1 MDRKII
7 LASSSSHR
15 RMIMEQTG
23 LDFTVIPPDYVEDM
37 TISDNPEKLVMI
49 LSEGKA
55 KSVTEKIDYPA
66 VIIGSDQVFSFEDI
80 IQSKAETREEAFD
93 RLKLMSGKCHRLIS
107 GLTVIDNT
115 KNIIK
120 TISNIVKIYLRKLS
134 DDEINR
140 YLDTE
145 EWKGVAASYRIEGRG
160 VCLMEKIEG
169 DYYSVIGLPVFKLL
183 TILRDINVKI
193 I

>member
-1 MDRKII
+1 MERKII
-7 LASSSSHR
+7 LASSSPHR
-15 RMIMEQTG
+15 KMIMKQTG
-23 LDFTVIPPDYVEDM
+23 LDFIVIPPYYEEDM
-37 TISDNPEKLVMI
+37 DLSNNPEELVMT

-55 KSVTEKIDYPA
+55 RSVAEKIDFPA
-66 VIIGSDQVFSFEDI
+66 VIIGSDQVFAYENI
-80 IQSKAETREEAFD
+80 IQSKADTREEAYN
-93 RLKLMSGKCHRLIS
+93 RLKLMAGKCHRLIS

-115 KNIIK
+115 NNIIK
-120 TISNIVKIYLRKLS
+120 TISNIVKIYLRNLTDK
-134 DDEINR
+134 EINR

-183 TILRDINVKI
+183 TILREMNMNI